1 MSLMRIH
8 HPKLRNIT
16 QVLSFNVFIAV
27 NGTNFSIFIKLQC
40 YRTIKAHY
48 VYLIV
53 APYQAI
59 VDVCD
64 ETKDDAGSLSLD
76 VDCGIVRSHHK
87 YPWQYS
93 SNSYSK
99 FSKMFP
105 RYVCKKTLW
114 MTKTKTNLL
123 VTIKAVDVN
132 DGDFLNIT
140 SATMGDEVNTETIT
154 TNINKVFYERK
165 YVEFTFSILQG
176 TNGGKGFL
184 ICFKSKMLLY

>member
-1 MSLMRIH
+1 MYH
-8 HPKLRNIT
+8 H
-16 QVLSFNVFIAV
+16 VFLVI
-27 NGTNFSIFIKLQC
+27 
-40 YRTIKAHY
+40 
-48 VYLIV
+48 

-64 ETKDDAGSLSLD
+64 ETEDDAGSISLG
-76 VDCGIVRSHHK
+76 VDSGIVRSHPK

-114 MTKTKTNLL
+114 LTKTKTKLL
-123 VTIKAVDVN
+123 VTVKAVDVN

-154 TNINKVFYERK
+154 TNINKVFYDHK
-165 YVEFTFSILQG
+165 SVEFTFAILQG

-184 ICFKSKMLLY
+184 ICFKRKLLFY